1 MSVEQLLARW
11 TPPTARSVM
20 ATLACAVVLAG
31 CPKGAKS
38 PDDLR
43 PPRAQKWYER
53 AQAEYHVANLEAA
66 HDSARHALDLVPQ
79 DEQVR
84 LLAAQVALARLE
96 YDEVLRLLRGIE
108 TSEASAL
115 RGRAYWYQGDLE
127 QAADEL
133 DRLLADP
140 EVTDKWAKS
149 ITKLARRGVGRKP
162 FDISIT
168 EGRLAA
174 VQMARVAPNVPL
186 YIVPLEI
193 DGDKAL
199 ALVSTGTAEVMVDG
213 ATRRE
218 PSWVSL
224 RFAKRLEVKDV
235 PALTQ
240 DLSAVSHQLGAP
252 IKALLGANLLRH
264 LNVTL
269 DHKGR
274 QFVARDFVPP
284 PPPVASRVDVHYLRG
299 GGMVLGSAFGE
310 DGQPRT
316 SLFVDTGMG
325 HTVALDAGGWKKL
338 GIEAGKLPMAAGVD
352 DGKLRVGSIPLLQFG
367 AFKLPQISAVYGPPI
382 DRVERELSIDIDGVI
397 GAGLLSNFRLTLSDQ
412 GRVMWV
418 EQTPELTPSSGA
430 PLPPGPLPTQ
440 PLGPGL
446 PTGDGPTDL
455 PGGEPVPMLPPLSD
469 KPPLSPLPPLPE
481 LPQSGGKDNF

>member
-1 MSVEQLLARW
+1 MSVEQLVARR
-11 TPPTARSVM
+11 PGPTARTVL
-20 ATLACAVVLAG
+20 AALACVVALTG
-31 CPKGAKS
+31 CPTGAKS
-38 PDDLR
+38 PDDMR

-53 AQAEYHVANLEAA
+53 AQSEYQVANLEAA
-66 HDSARHALDLVPQ
+66 HDSARHALDLVPK
-79 DEQVR
+79 DPEVR
-84 LLAAQVALARLE
+84 LLAAKVALARLE

-108 TSEASAL
+108 TTAASAL

-127 QAADEL
+127 KAADEL
-133 DRLLADP
+133 DKLLADP

-162 FDISIT
+162 FDITIT

-174 VQMARVAPNVPL
+174 VQMARVAPGVPL

-240 DLSAVSHQLGAP
+240 DLSAISHSLGAP

-274 QFVARDFVPP
+274 QFVARDFTPP

-310 DGQPRT
+310 DGRPRA
-316 SLFVDTGMG
+316 SLFVDSGMG
-325 HTVALDAGGWKKL
+325 HSVALDAGGWKKL
-338 GIEAGKLPMAAGVD
+338 GIEAAKLPAI
-352 DGKLRVGSIPLLQFG
+352 DGGENGEMRTGAIPLLQFG
-367 AFKLPQISAVYGPPI
+367 AFKLPQIPAVFGPPI
-382 DRVERELSIDIDGVI
+382 DRVERELSIDIDGVV
-397 GAGLLSNFRLTLSDQ
+397 GAGLLSNFRLTLSDR
-412 GRVMWV
+412 GRVLWV
-418 EQTPELTPSSGA
+418 EQTPDLAAPSGA

-440 PLGPGL
+440 PIGPGL
-446 PTGDGPTDL
+446 PTGPGPGGL
-455 PGGEPVPMLPPLSD
+455 PGGEPVPVLPPLSD
-469 KPPLSPLPPLPE
+469 APPLTPVPPPPE
-481 LPQSGGKDNF
+481 LPESGGKDNF